1 MTDDRAGSG
10 SAAKRA
16 ERSRGSAFIRLARA
30 TSRRR
35 VRSRRLATAE
45 ASRPISSQ
53 SSSRLAADE
62 SRTDRENEGGGNF
75 AGFASDRR
83 EAGFFPAPRTRNGG
97 AGHEQE
103 PEEQGEDG
111 VAPHR
116 SVRVTRACAS
126 VVENDDPRPRG
137 GVFFS
142 GRTRVLSTLIGAA
155 GRDGARHAEVCFS
168 VKCRVVRCFARNVS
182 SKRRFERRDAQS
194 RGQRS
199 HAGVPPTRAGGV
211 EQVSPLPVARRLA
224 PGAPRTR

>member
-1 MTDDRAGSG
+1 MR
-10 SAAKRA
+10 
-16 ERSRGSAFIRLARA
+16 
-30 TSRRR
+30 
-35 VRSRRLATAE
+35 
-45 ASRPISSQ
+45 ASRPISSRI
-53 SSSRLAADE
+53 SSR
-62 SRTDRENEGGGNF
+62 SRRRRITHRVDRGRKTKAVETS

-83 EAGFFPAPRTRNGG
+83 EVGFVPAPRTRNGG